1 MGFDNPTFDSAVRA
15 QIEEYI
21 VPDIEYKKEKD
32 FYESDEVKSRINIY
46 ESSLDYIKHNY
57 YDIIISHRK

>member
-57 YDIIISHRK
+57 YDIIMSHRK

>member
-21 VPDIEYKKEKD
+21 VTDIKYKKEKD

>member
-21 VPDIEYKKEKD
+21 VPDTEYKKAKD

-57 YDIIISHRK
+57 YDIIMSHRK

>member
-21 VPDIEYKKEKD
+21 VTDIKYKKEKD

-57 YDIIISHRK
+57 YDIIMSHRK